1 MAADVLTYNA
11 LAEINQELRAE
22 SVGLTS
28 AIALAYEDVCGG
40 GPAGPPGPPP
50 ATSEGAVGL
59 QEIMKGAGSPN
70 LGLSCMIPRFAEGQT
85 SWTGGIKVCDTS
97 QYHRCG
103 CCCQWTVPGG
113 ITCARFQ
120 IWGAGGGSGTSCC
133 CGGAPNGGSG
143 AYASVIMPVTS
154 GEQYTLCAG
163 CAYCCYT
170 TRSQMTVSGN
180 PSYVQGP
187 GLTNFCAEGG
197 ESSLFCESKVRCLAG
212 PNEQSACKYMGSC
225 ICNSGTDYC
234 SENTQTPGVGYP
246 EGRREAN
253 YQSTANC
260 KKHYGTVSAGSTIYG
275 LPGQWSYFAYDFGAD
290 QACHRHPGMYGFP
303 DCSCC
308 HACMSNENGGC
319 CWQACYCQAMCCIPG
334 AGAWGYSTCGG
345 DTNGCADIGR
355 TGMVCVSYM

>member
-11 LAEINQELRAE
+11 LQEINQELKAE

-28 AIALAYEDVCGG
+28 AITAAAGG
-40 GPAGPPGPPP
+40 GGGG
-50 ATSEGAVGL
+50 GASADPDVL
-59 QEIMKGAGSPN
+59 SSLKYAGSPN
-70 LGLSCMIPRFAEGQT
+70 FGLQCMIPRNPESG
-85 SWTGGIKVCDTS
+85 SWTGGVKVCDTS

-103 CCCQWTVPGG
+103 CCCNWTVPGG
-113 ITCARFQ
+113 TTCARFQ

-143 AYASVIMPVTS
+143 AYASVIMPVTAGS
-154 GEQYTLCAG
+154 QYTLCAG

-170 TRSQMTVSGN
+170 ERGQMTQDGN
-180 PSYVQGP
+180 SSYVQGP

-197 ESSLFCESKVRCLAG
+197 ESNLFCESKSRCLRG
-212 PNEQSACKYMGSC
+212 PNEQNACKYMGSC

-234 SENTQTPGVGYP
+234 SQQTETPGVGYP
-246 EGRREAN
+246 EGRREAS

-260 KKHYGTVSAGSTIYG
+260 KTHYGTVSAGSTIYG
-275 LPGQWSYFAYDFGAD
+275 LPGQWSYFSYDYGSD
-290 QACHRHPGMYGFP
+290 QGCRMHPGMYGFQE
-303 DCSCC
+303 CSCC
-308 HACMSNENGGC
+308 GACMSNEASGC
-319 CWQACYCQAMCCIPG
+319 CWQACYCSAMCCIPG

-345 DTNGCADIGR
+345 DTSGCADIGK

>member
-11 LAEINQELRAE
+11 LQEINQELKAE

-28 AIALAYEDVCGG
+28 AIAEA
-40 GPAGPPGPPP
+40 APPP
-50 ATSEGAVGL
+50 TPPAPPAPTSEGAVAYV
-59 QEIMKGAGSPN
+59 EVMKGAGSPN
-70 LGLSCMIPRFAEGQT
+70 LGLSCMIPRYPDGGSSS
-85 SWTGGIKVCDTS
+85 SWTSGFQVCDTS

-113 ITCARFQ
+113 VTCARFQ

-133 CGGAPNGGSG
+133 CGGAPNGGQA
-143 AYASVIMPVTS
+143 AYASVIMPVTAGQS
-154 GEQYTLCAG
+154 YTLCAG

-170 TRSQMTVSGN
+170 ERSQMTADGGT
-180 PSYVQGP
+180 SYVQGP

-197 ESSLFCESKVRCLAG
+197 ESNLFCESKVRCLRG

-225 ICNSGTDYC
+225 ICNNGTDYC
-234 SENTQTPGVGYP
+234 STQAETPGVGYP
-246 EGRREAN
+246 ETRREAS

-260 KKHYGTVSAGSTIYG
+260 KTYFGTVSAGSTIYG
-275 LPGQWSYFAYDFGAD
+275 LPGQFSWFAYDYGSD
-290 QACHRHPGMYGFP
+290 QSCRMHPGTYGFP
-303 DCSCC
+303 ECSCC
-308 HACMSNENGGC
+308 YACMSNENGGC

-345 DTNGCADIGR
+345 DNTGCADIGK
-355 TGMVCVSYM
+355 TGMVCVSYC